1 MENKMVKMGRTDG
14 HTSIAD
20 ATAFWARNER
30 ELRQERA
37 ANERLRRRLGAT
49 KANEILA
56 IHERWVIKGGR
67 SWER

>member
-1 MENKMVKMGRTDG
+1 MENKMMKMGRTDG
-14 HTSIAD
+14 QSSAAD
-20 ATAFWARNER
+20 AREFWAQNER

-37 ANERLRRRLGAT
+37 ANERLRLRLGAT

-67 SWER
+67 T

>member
-1 MENKMVKMGRTDG
+1 MENKMVKMGRTAG

-20 ATAFWARNER
+20 ATEFWARNER

-37 ANERLRRRLGAT
+37 AKAALVRRVGAT

-67 SWER
+67 T